1 MPGPGRGL
9 RLRKQV
15 AREKLLHLSEDFFA
29 VGGRGLGVGVG
40 DEALAGFGGD
50 AELEIERDGAFYTE
64 PLDHEEADETAGA
77 GTGGGLKLFR
87 RGADV
92 LAESNGT
99 EVGAFVEKGNIGVDD
114 EAEELG
120 AVGEEGLQENLLE
133 AGAEIVHVADGDRI
147 DDGLF
152 IGEESVEGTDGDA
165 GGFGD
170 AAGGDVF

>member
-1 MPGPGRGL
+1 MPGRGRGL

-15 AREKLLHLSEDFFA
+15 AREKLLHLGKDLCA

-40 DEALAGFGGD
+40 DEALASFGGD
-50 AELEIERDGAFYTE
+50 AEFKIERDGAFDAE

-77 GTGGGLKLFR
+77 GTGGGLELFR

-92 LAESNGT
+92 LAESNGA
-99 EVGAFVEKGNIGVDD
+99 EVRALVEEGYVGVDD
-114 EAEELG
+114 EAEEFG

-133 AGAEIVHVADGDRI
+133 AGAEIVHVANGDRV
-147 DDGLF
+147 DNGLF
-152 IGEESVEGTDGDA
+152 IGEEAVEGTDGDA